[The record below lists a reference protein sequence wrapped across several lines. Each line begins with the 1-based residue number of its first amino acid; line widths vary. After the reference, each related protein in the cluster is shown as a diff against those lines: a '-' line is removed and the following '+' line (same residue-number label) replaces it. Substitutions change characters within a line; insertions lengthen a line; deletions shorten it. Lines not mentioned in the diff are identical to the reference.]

1 MDEAISGRAVEIRI
15 QTRQANRQ
23 NSVRGKAAA
32 EQLAAI
38 AANEYGF
45 YANGIR
51 RRLMRMQAFRPLSVE
66 AIARQVAM
74 SVAFCFSISRDR
86 PHEPDALRQRGAAR
100 CRA

>member
-23 NSVRGKAAA
+23 SSVRGKAAA

-74 SVAFCFSISRDR
+74 SPSSISRDR